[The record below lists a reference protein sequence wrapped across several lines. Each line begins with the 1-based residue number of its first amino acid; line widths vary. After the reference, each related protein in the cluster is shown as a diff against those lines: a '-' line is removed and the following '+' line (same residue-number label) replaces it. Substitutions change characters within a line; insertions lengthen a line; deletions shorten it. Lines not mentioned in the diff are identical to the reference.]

1 MQWKCHC
8 ATECPLWLKQNQENK
23 LNLTPLRILAASNG
37 TRNPT
42 SPFLP
47 SSQHPAGRREV
58 LVRQI
63 QLSAKLLTLPPL
75 SHHNNIMILI
85 FWVCYGMSGM
95 SPNLMLQMYLPCM
108 RIHTASSQLLPL
120 PNAPQCT
127 PPFDATRP
135 QEQNYQNGR
144 GARLNSWLALK
155 SDQWSF
161 YMQDITPCP
170 ENPQGVLA
178 SRFSC
183 VWSPRAWMPAAQQWQ
198 TLCGRQ
204 VQPSRSVSVSCSR
217 SLSLSRIF

>member
-1 MQWKCHC
+1 MAHAIQPHLSSLPHSILPGDEKFWC
-8 ATECPLWLKQNQENK
+8 ARSSFLQSCWPYHHFPATTTSWYWYFGYVMVCPVC
-23 LNLTPLRILAASNG
+23 
-37 TRNPT
+37 
-42 SPFLP
+42 LP
-47 SSQHPAGRREV
+47 IHVANV
-58 LVRQI
+58 F
-63 QLSAKLLTLPPL
+63 A
-75 SHHNNIMILI
+75 
-85 FWVCYGMSGM
+85 
-95 SPNLMLQMYLPCM
+95 CM

-135 QEQNYQNGR
+135 PEQNYQNGQ

-217 SLSLSRIF
+217 SLSLSLVFSS